1 MEDRRF
7 ARWRR
12 WYRKDSRWRRKKTR
26 RAKARRAKEM
36 PI

>member
-1 MEDRRF
+1 MRDRRF

-12 WYRKDSRWRRKKTR
+12 RYRKDSRQRRKKIR

>member
-12 WYRKDSRWRRKKTR
+12 WYRKDSRQRRKNIR
-26 RAKARRAKEM
+26 RAKARRANAM